1 MRRTCQSL
9 MEQCAYA
16 YANGNEGT
24 AHRKTAPAEELKKQ
38 LQTLYNFGRRVTA
51 DSHAVWLEGLRKIG

>member
-1 MRRTCQSL
+1 